1 MPQASKAIR
10 RSGCRVPPRPPRDRP
25 RARLAPR
32 LEGACFVRLPTRPL
46 RIDPAGPDRQTA
58 RIRPRPRD
66 TDLGP
71 HLRLLVRDPRPELRT
86 AVMEPPVRRIRGRHA
101 FLVGSAVGDP
111 AYRAVP
117 ILRMG
122 VQPRRV

>member
-32 LEGACFVRLPTRPL
+32 VEGARSVRLPTRPL

-58 RIRPRPRD
+58 RIRPWPRD
-66 TDLGP
+66 ANLGP
-71 HLRLLVRDPRPELRT
+71 HLRLLVRDPRVELRPS
-86 AVMEPPVRRIRGRHA
+86 VVEPPVRRFRGRHA
-101 FLVGSAVGDP
+101 FLAGSAVGDP
-111 AYRAVP
+111 PDRAVP
-117 ILRMG
+117 FLRIQVKPRG
-122 VQPRRV
+122 V